1 MRTTNVHMLTAY
13 TEVMKAHART
23 GRLKGYSSSTME
35 YLEKNFKKAFSAE
48 PVFTSFIMDHLME
61 EHPFVLRLNQVL
73 SDKRMP
79 LRELAP
85 NPVDEVSLTDD
96 EDD

>member
-1 MRTTNVHMLTAY
+1 MRPTNVHMLTAY

-35 YLEKNFKKAFSAE
+35 YLEKNFKKAFFAE